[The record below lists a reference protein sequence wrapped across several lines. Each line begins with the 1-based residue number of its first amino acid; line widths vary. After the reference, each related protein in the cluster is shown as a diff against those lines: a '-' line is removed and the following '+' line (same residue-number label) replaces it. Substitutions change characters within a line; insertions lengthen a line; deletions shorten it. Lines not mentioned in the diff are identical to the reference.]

1 MALPYIVAGI
11 GIGIYIKGGSLKEVG
26 FWAGATYLGAYAITH
41 PIQSTVMV
49 ARGAKYGFTS
59 SIQTMSADFLAA
71 GPTQLVAGAAFGYA
85 LGAVTG
91 TVIVHVAEE
100 KGLVKE
106 GSTAEVLDFYMGKG
120 HYWEQGSEPT
130 PGYFNIPGN
139 LKYIWENARD

>member
-1 MALPYIVAGI
+1 
-11 GIGIYIKGGSLKEVG
+11 
-26 FWAGATYLGAYAITH
+26 
-41 PIQSTVMV
+41 
-49 ARGAKYGFTS
+49 
-59 SIQTMSADFLAA
+59 MSADFLGA
-71 GPTQLVAGAAFGYA
+71 GPTQVVAGAAFGYA

-100 KGLVKE
+100 KGWVAE

-120 HYWEQGSEPT
+120 HYWDQGNKPT